1 MYDLSY
7 ALNHKDVTVGDKFG
21 ISWKVGKRRK
31 LRSYRLLRFEHH
43 DCDQC
48 CDSFM
53 VIEIQSGNKSQIC
66 DNHFR
71 TGTFYLNP

>member
-1 MYDLSY
+1 MYVLAERLD
-7 ALNHKDVTVGDKFG
+7 AKDIQAGDKFG

-31 LRSYRLLRFEHH
+31 LRSYHLLRHESH

-48 CDSFM
+48 CDSYTM
-53 VIEIQSGNKSQIC
+53 LEIGNDTKSQIC